1 MLQAIFRLV
10 LAASL
15 AAAGLMPSGAPSRA
29 AAMAAAMTGQA
40 PRHRA
45 LPLLPAQAPPP
56 APNIEANI
64 AQLYQ
69 RLQIT
74 PTQEPRFEALANVMR
89 QNARMMPNAPPPT
102 NLDPIQGL
110 RFAIQTDEQE
120 LVGLKRML
128 PPLQALYASL
138 SPTQQRIADQVFRQ
152 GPEGEGFA
160 GHSSLTSPRTPAT
173 ANDLFDTAA
182 RRSHLLRASSSV
194 AAAERSCRSWA
205 RSSILGRK

>member
-10 LAASL
+10 MAASL
-15 AAAGLMPSGAPSRA
+15 AAAGLMPSGAPSQA
-29 AAMAAAMTGQA
+29 ATMAAPIMDGPA

-64 AQLYQ
+64 AQLHQ

-74 PTQEPRFEALANVMR
+74 PAQEPRFEALANVMR

-110 RFAIQTDEQE
+110 RFAIQTGEQE

-138 SPTQQRIADQVFRQ
+138 SPVQQRIADQVFRQ
-152 GPEGEGFA
+152 GPGE
-160 GHSSLTSPRTPAT
+160 
-173 ANDLFDTAA
+173 
-182 RRSHLLRASSSV
+182 
-194 AAAERSCRSWA
+194 
-205 RSSILGRK
+205 

>member
-10 LAASL
+10 MAASL
-15 AAAGLMPSGAPSRA
+15 AAAGLMPSGAPSQA
-29 AAMAAAMTGQA
+29 ATMAAAMMDGPA

-45 LPLLPAQAPPP
+45 LPLLPAQAPAP

-64 AQLYQ
+64 AQLHQ

-74 PTQEPRFEALANVMR
+74 PAQEPRFEALVNVMR

-102 NLDPIQGL
+102 NLDPIQAL
-110 RFAIQTDEQE
+110 RFAIQTGEQE

-152 GPEGEGFA
+152 GPGE
-160 GHSSLTSPRTPAT
+160 
-173 ANDLFDTAA
+173 
-182 RRSHLLRASSSV
+182 
-194 AAAERSCRSWA
+194 
-205 RSSILGRK
+205 

>member
-1 MLQAIFRLV
+1 MLQASVRLALV
-10 LAASL
+10 ASL

-29 AAMAAAMTGQA
+29 AAMTAAMMDGPA

-45 LPLLPAQAPPP
+45 LPLLLAQAPPP

-64 AQLYQ
+64 AQLHQ

-74 PTQEPRFEALANVMR
+74 PAQEPRFEALADVMR
-89 QNARMMPNAPPPT
+89 QNDRMMPNAPPPT
-102 NLDPIQGL
+102 NLNPIQGL
-110 RFAIQTDEQE
+110 RLAIQTGEQE

-152 GPEGEGFA
+152 GPGG
-160 GHSSLTSPRTPAT
+160 
-173 ANDLFDTAA
+173 
-182 RRSHLLRASSSV
+182 
-194 AAAERSCRSWA
+194 
-205 RSSILGRK
+205 